1 MARTELLLLLKWRL
15 LICQLEMSFIQ
26 LGRQEGQRPGGQCV
40 CVSFLFV
47 LGRLLLLHFLCVS
60 SAFCQP
66 PLSSFQKGVSSVD
79 LGDQSCVVRFFVGRV
94 VSVGESGVLRTTL
107 SSPAQKGIRSS
118 RLDQQRKRELPS
130 AGCWIYGRLEYMAHR
145 VGGLVGSAEE
155 YLGIVG
161 AGMSLGTC
169 EFQREQCFELLYT
182 FSELPPGPPLSNQL
196 TLVRLTLFSWSVTL
210 ASFAYHDVEC
220 DIGELSCMRL
230 DLVPRLQF

>member
-1 MARTELLLLLKWRL
+1 MRQFLV
-15 LICQLEMSFIQ
+15 C
-26 LGRQEGQRPGGQCV
+26 LGSVAFAAFPLRFV
-40 CVSFLFV
+40 CVLPAPSF
-47 LGRLLLLHFLCVS
+47 FL
-60 SAFCQP
+60 P
-66 PLSSFQKGVSSVD
+66 EGVSSVY

-94 VSVGESGVLRTTL
+94 VSVGESGVLGTTL

-182 FSELPPGPPLSNQL
+182 FSELPPGPPLSNQP

-210 ASFAYHDVEC
+210 ASLAYHDVEC